1 MQVLVPNFKKRGGI
15 IPAIVQDIE
24 TKLILMLAYVN
35 EEAFLKT
42 LRSGWATF
50 YSTSR
55 NQIWIKG
62 ETSGNGMHV
71 YDVLYDCDGDAI
83 IYLVRLRDGGC
94 ACHTGTRSCF
104 YRSVAHGYR
113 EQPAKEG
120 EGEKLDTIES
130 PVRLELR
137 FSARYGDPS

>member
-1 MQVLVPNFKKRGGI
+1 MKVPLPNFKKRGGI
-15 IPAIVQDIE
+15 IPVIVQDIE
-24 TKLILMLAYVN
+24 TKVILMLAYIN

-83 IYLVRLRDGGC
+83 VFLVRIRRGGC
-94 ACHTGTRSCF
+94 ACHTGARSCF
-104 YRSVAHGYR
+104 YRSVANGYT
-113 EQPAKEG
+113 EQPTKEG
-120 EGEKLDTIES
+120 EGEKLDTVET
-130 PVRLELR
+130 PVRLER
-137 FSARYGDPS
+137 IFSAGIGDPS